1 MLDYIVNNYTTILGW
16 HFVGMV
22 LTTYSMARKKQVIKV
37 GDVSAIGVLGVVG
50 PLWLVIILLEG
61 LVKFYSQNKDAVI
74 WASKEK
80 RTRSILFDED
90 I

>member
-16 HFVGMV
+16 HFIGMV

-37 GDVSAIGVLGVVG
+37 GDVSAIGILGVVG

-80 RTRSILFDED
+80 RARSILFDED